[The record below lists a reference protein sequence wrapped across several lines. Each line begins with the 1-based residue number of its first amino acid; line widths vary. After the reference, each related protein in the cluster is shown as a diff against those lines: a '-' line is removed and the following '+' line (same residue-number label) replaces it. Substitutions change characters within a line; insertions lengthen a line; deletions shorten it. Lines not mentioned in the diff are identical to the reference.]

1 MILDGGLIM
10 REFIEYANIII
21 TDTNADLEE
30 LEKHLSMNGYDFG
43 IDKKRDFLF
52 VNMEE
57 INYVE
62 KILEDRNIEYET
74 AVY

>member
-1 MILDGGLIM
+1 M

-21 TDTNADLEE
+21 IDNTADLEE
-30 LEKHLSMNGYDFG
+30 LENHLSMNGYDFG
-43 IDKKRDFLF
+43 IDKKRGLLF

-62 KILEDRNIEYET
+62 TILEDRDIEYET